1 MFETYDKF
9 KAKNIMTYKILW
21 KLEDNAYDIELL
33 PGLDV
38 YLTFNISDLFDYHEG
53 GSDVDLRMLISIKKP
68 TAVEKIQNARG
79 KVNQRKSWW
88 CGKEK
93 QIWEVFGS

>member
-1 MFETYDKF
+1 MFETYDKL
-9 KAKNIMTYKILW
+9 KAKNIVTCKILR

-33 PGLDV
+33 PGFDV

-53 GSDVDLRMLISIKKP
+53 GSDVDVRMLLSIKKP

-79 KVNQRKSWW
+79 KVKKRRS
-88 CGKEK
+88 
-93 QIWEVFGS
+93 